1 MAYLGESRKDMNSQW
16 LFTLCLT
23 ANDCKLLLPI
33 FEKRLKE
40 AEKKH
45 EKYYDI
51 HQGGEATERQE
62 DLLLK
67 YEEEMIALESVVTSA
82 KEMIEHYS

>member
-1 MAYLGESRKDMNSQW
+1 MAYSGESRKNNTSPWEM
-16 LFTLCLT
+16 TLCLT
-23 ANDCKLLLPI
+23 PQDCKLRLPA

-40 AEKKH
+40 AEKKF

-62 DLLLK
+62 DLLMK
-67 YEEEMIALESVVTSA
+67 YEEEKIAMECVVASA
-82 KEMIEHYS
+82 KELIK

>member
-23 ANDCKLLLPI
+23 ADDCKLLLPF

-40 AEKKH
+40 AEKKF
-45 EKYYDI
+45 EKYNDI
-51 HQGGEATERQE
+51 HQVGEATERQE
-62 DLLLK
+62 NLLMK
-67 YEEEMIALESVVTSA
+67 YEEEMIAMEYVVVSA
-82 KEMIEHYS
+82 KELTK